1 MNVNERFNQALVLLF
16 IVEFPSLVVQFLYNS
31 VQQKLNLRL
40 PLTIN
45 KFFEPTDMN
54 AETFFAR
61 WKNLGGYKH

>member
-1 MNVNERFNQALVLLF
+1 MWFF
-16 IVEFPSLVVQFLYNS
+16 CVEFPSLVVQFLYNS

-61 WKNLGGYKH
+61 WKNLGG